1 MIFSE
6 SIEYQ
11 SDPRS
16 DDEEVSSPKRS
27 KAFSSKQTTVGLEE
41 DSNDIIT
48 KEDRGEFIEN
58 HRTIVESQ
66 RGAGKIQ
73 TDTGVYQRDT
83 RKYFGD
89 TEKYHVGNKQCQ
101 IGTENFQGDTEKFQ
115 RNTEDYQIDAEEYK
129 NGTKEYQIRNEECQ
143 SHNEE
148 HQRGIQK
155 HKRRF
160 VVASVAPRKKR
171 RTGGDVNPK
180 QWARNANSAK
190 RRMGEKYVGLKK
202 LEDGKYKLV
211 NERKERQL
219 QPRCNCRNTKRFNCE
234 KIVETE
240 RQKLFHHFWK
250 GIDSWEGKKAVIA
263 SLVDKS
269 KPDYRRK
276 TTNIENLRKNISF
289 KYYLK
294 RGDEKVRVC
303 KTMFLNTFDLSD
315 RAVRSWVMKSPLN
328 RHKIEE
334 RNENDIENF
343 QCWNECSLK
352 NISFSRQEIETRNQS
367 SGTVAKEAEKKDHI
381 PIEPTVEIKEEPTD
395 YASNPST
402 SSNNINE
409 EFILPHEESSW
420 TASDTVVE
428 PQFTLSVA
436 SLSSPNGP
444 ETSDGEQLKKKR
456 KPNPNRV
463 STTTTF
469 VPPVK
474 NGPEMRQQSPVYN
487 FDDFPMPSSLSKEPP
502 GEFSSLGPVSKEP
515 RKDQF
520 DVFGEYIA
528 AKLRSLDRRSCAFA
542 QKAIGDIIFEAE
554 MGKYLTDGRNR
565 SLMTQ
570 S

>member
-1 MIFSE
+1 M
-6 SIEYQ
+6 
-11 SDPRS
+11 
-16 DDEEVSSPKRS
+16 
-27 KAFSSKQTTVGLEE
+27 
-41 DSNDIIT
+41 
-48 KEDRGEFIEN
+48 
-58 HRTIVESQ
+58 
-66 RGAGKIQ
+66 
-73 TDTGVYQRDT
+73 
-83 RKYFGD
+83 
-89 TEKYHVGNKQCQ
+89 
-101 IGTENFQGDTEKFQ
+101 
-115 RNTEDYQIDAEEYK
+115 DYRR
-129 NGTKEYQIRNEECQ
+129 GTKARLYP
-143 SHNEE
+143 S
-148 HQRGIQK
+148 
-155 HKRRF
+155 
-160 VVASVAPRKKR
+160 ATRKKR
-171 RTGGDVNPK
+171 TGKNLAEWREKLKAKRGCLENTSPDEPAETLCGSSDNHQTSKDITLTGRRIIDVGYFFNRLREINNHGPSNCSLSNMTVVSETKEGLRTGIELRCSVCFFTEIVWSENTDSSKVPVNAAAVSGITTMGGGYSNLEDILSAMDIPSITSCIFQK
-180 QWARNANSAK
+180 ERDLISAAREETAAKEIQDAALEKKPLLTMVADDCLAK
-190 RRMGEKYVGLKK
+190 RSYRTNY
-202 LEDGKYKLV
+202 
-211 NERKERQL
+211 
-219 QPRCNCRNTKRFNCE
+219 T
-234 KIVETE
+234 
-240 RQKLFHHFWK
+240 
-250 GIDSWEGKKAVIA
+250 
-263 SLVDKS
+263 SLS
-269 KPDYRRK
+269 
-276 TTNIENLRKNISF
+276 
-289 KYYLK
+289 
-294 RGDEKVRVC
+294 
-303 KTMFLNTFDLSD
+303 
-315 RAVRSWVMKSPLN
+315 AA
-328 RHKIEE
+328 
-334 RNENDIENF
+334 
-343 QCWNECSLK
+343 
-352 NISFSRQEIETRNQS
+352 S